1 MMKDPTAKMIMTDT
15 ATKSEVAETNEKAR
29 RINQQVQIKDSGPCK
44 KHIQVS
50 IARADLDT
58 RLAEKFAEVSV
69 EAPIR
74 GFRPGKAP
82 KQLVERKYYKEVSDQ
97 LKTELLLASLE
108 QLAEDHDL
116 NPISPPDLNPNAVV
130 FPKDGDLVY
139 EFHVEVRPQVEAPEY
154 KGLKLNRPVHTFA
167 KEEIATEA
175 ERILRRMGSPV
186 KKATGATV
194 VRGDQVTLSGKVA
207 DGERSIGEIK
217 SGKFRVEEKLA
228 FKDGIAHHFAKEV
241 VGAKVG
247 DVRKVTIELSQSLS
261 LPDLRGKSVT
271 AELKIEDIEEIKA
284 PELTPEFL
292 SGFGVSKPEQFHE
305 LVEVMLKRRLE
316 HRQRQSARQ
325 QFLSTA
331 LQKVDWD
338 LPQDLLMKQA
348 RTAMARRVMEMRSDG
363 IPEDEIRARQR
374 LLSQDITRSTAEALK
389 EHFVLQ
395 KVAELEKIEI
405 SDGEI
410 EDEIRRLANQ
420 EGESPRRV
428 RARMEREDLVDA
440 LAAELLE
447 RKVLDFIIQNAEFTD
462 VPLAKEEEAA
472 LGTSDAQAVEGSETD
487 PAAESDLAASG
498 GSNA

>member
-1 MMKDPTAKMIMTDT
+1 MTEAALT
-15 ATKSEVAETNEKAR
+15 PAPAESTEKAR
-29 RINQQVQIKDSGPCK
+29 RINQAVQIKDSGPCK

-50 IARADLDT
+50 IARADLDV

-116 NPISPPDLNPNAVV
+116 NPISPPDLNPGAVV

-154 KGLKLNRPVHTFA
+154 KALKLTRPIHTFT
-167 KEEIATEA
+167 KEEIASEA
-175 ERILRRMGSPV
+175 DRILRRMGQPV
-186 KKATGATV
+186 AKPAGATV
-194 VRGDQVTLSGKVA
+194 AQGDQVTLSGKVG
-207 DGERSIGEIK
+207 DGDKSIGEIK
-217 SGKFRVEEKLA
+217 SSKFRVEEKLA
-228 FKDGIAHHFAKEV
+228 FKDGIAHNFAKEIG
-241 VGAKVG
+241 GAKVG
-247 DVRKVTIELSQSLS
+247 DTRKVTIELSQSLS

-271 AELKIEDIEEIKA
+271 ADLKIEGIEEIKA
-284 PELTPEFL
+284 PELTPAFL
-292 SGFGVSKPEQFHE
+292 GSFGVESIAQFHE

-325 QFLSTA
+325 QFLETA
-331 LQKVDWD
+331 LKKVDWE

-395 KVAELEKIEI
+395 KVAELENLEI
-405 SDGEI
+405 SDSEI
-410 EDEIRRLANQ
+410 EDEIRRIANQ

-447 RKVLDFIIQNAEFTD
+447 RKVLDFIISQGEFTD
-462 VPLAKEEEAA
+462 VALGKDEEGA
-472 LGTSDAQAVEGSETD
+472 LGTSEAQAVEGSETD
-487 PAAESDLAASG
+487 PAAESNLASP
-498 GSNA
+498 GSTNS

>member
-1 MMKDPTAKMIMTDT
+1 MTETAITPAPT
-15 ATKSEVAETNEKAR
+15 ETSDKAR
-29 RINQQVQIKDSGPCK
+29 RINQAVQIKDSGPCK

-50 IARADLDT
+50 IARADLDE

-82 KQLVERKYYKEVSDQ
+82 KQLIERKFYKEVSEQ

-116 NPISPPDLNPNAVV
+116 NPISPPDLNPGAVV
-130 FPKDGDLVY
+130 FPKEGDLVY

-154 KGLKLNRPVHTFA
+154 KGLKLNRPVHTFT
-167 KEEIATEA
+167 KEEIGSEA
-175 ERILRRMGSPV
+175 DRILRRMGRPTA
-186 KKATGATV
+186 KAEGSAV
-194 VRGDQVTLSGKVA
+194 ARGDQVTLAGKVG
-207 DGERSIGEIK
+207 DGAKSIGDIK
-217 SGKFRVEEKLA
+217 SAKFRVEEKLA
-228 FKDGIAHHFAKEV
+228 FKDGIAHNFAKEIE
-241 VGAKVG
+241 GAKVG
-247 DVRKVTIELSQSLS
+247 DTRQVNIELSQSLS
-261 LPDLRGKSVT
+261 LPDLRGKSVV
-271 AELKIEDIEEIKA
+271 AELKVEAIEEIKA
-284 PELTPEFL
+284 PELTGAFL
-292 SGFGVSKPEQFHE
+292 SSFGVDTPDQFHE

-325 QFLSTA
+325 QFLETA
-331 LQKVDWD
+331 LKKVDWE

-363 IPEDEIRARQR
+363 IAEDEIRARQR

-395 KVAELEKIEI
+395 KVAELEKLEV
-405 SDGEI
+405 SDAEI
-410 EDEIRRLANQ
+410 EEEIRRIASQ

-447 RKVLDFIIQNAEFTD
+447 RKVLDYIISQAEFTEVELD
-462 VPLAKEEEAA
+462 KEEDGA
-472 LGTSDAQAVEGSETD
+472 LGTSEAQAVEGSETD
-487 PAAESDLAASG
+487 PAAESNLASSG
-498 GSNA
+498 TTNL